1 MSHASSIVTETG
13 KGKIPRYP
21 WTVKLIFTK
30 IIMFIFSWRANRANT
45 MRQKTV
51 RVMTS
56 ASCFTEWSNALM
68 IVFKPE
74 INTLNNKNKITFII
88 LILND
93 LFTEN
98 CWYWKVFFTRRIKG
112 GGAKISQCQNKTG
125 FVNF

>member
-1 MSHASSIVTETG
+1 MSHVSSIVTETG

-21 WTVKLIFTK
+21 RTVKLIFTK
-30 IIMFIFSWRANRANT
+30 IIMFILSWRANRANT

-68 IVFKPE
+68 IVFRPE

-98 CWYWKVFFTRRIKG
+98 
-112 GGAKISQCQNKTG
+112 
-125 FVNF
+125 

>member
-1 MSHASSIVTETG
+1 MSHVSSIVTETG

-21 WTVKLIFTK
+21 RTAKLIFTK

-68 IVFKPE
+68 IVFRPE

-88 LILND
+88 LNLND

-98 CWYWKVFFTRRIKG
+98 
-112 GGAKISQCQNKTG
+112 
-125 FVNF
+125 